1 MNLLVQIFREIKY
14 LQKPLQSLGIAKP
27 LQTLGIAKLLQ
38 QFFPWNQMNFAKP
51 LQSLGIALENAIFY
65 VKLNHFVVFVYLAN
79 HVKILLHDHFS
90 GCIEIAKSLG
100 TQFHPSGLRPLGW
113 NCPLGFAISMHP
125 SKWSCNNI
133 MYRLNNSRTFQSW
146 LQGYLFLRKNVCYML
161 LLEATYMIRYLL
173 WK

>member
-51 LQSLGIALENAIFY
+51 LQSLGIALENATFY
-65 VKLNHFVVFVYLAN
+65 VKLKHFVVFVYLAN

-100 TQFHPSGLRPLGW
+100 TQFHPSGFCPLGW
-113 NCPLGFAISMHP
+113 NCCPLAFAISMHP

-133 MYRLNNSRTFQSW
+133 LLKLQSCKVV
-146 LQGYLFLRKNVCYML
+146 GYKINQLMRIIYVRKEYIFL
-161 LLEATYMIRYLL
+161 
-173 WK
+173 